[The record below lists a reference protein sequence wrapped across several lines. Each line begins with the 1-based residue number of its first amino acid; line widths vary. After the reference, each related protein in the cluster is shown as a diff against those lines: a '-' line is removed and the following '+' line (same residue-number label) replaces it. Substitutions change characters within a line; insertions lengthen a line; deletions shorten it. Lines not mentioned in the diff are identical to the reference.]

1 MNGLKRCVVAASLPK
16 GGSSGDMRISVVRAL
31 LPQAEG
37 LFFYATTNS
46 RYMQSFR
53 TELEKPIVEKDI
65 LDLEKKITLFK
76 DGKVDDDKFR
86 SLRLARGIY
95 GQRQPGVQMI
105 RIKIPY
111 GRMTAEQMVRIA
123 DISDEYA
130 SSTLHATTRQDI
142 QIHYVS
148 LDKTP
153 ELWNKLE
160 QSKITIREACGNT
173 VRNITASEKAG
184 IDPEEPFDVSP
195 YAQQMFEYFLR
206 NPICQ
211 EMGRKFKIAFASCEK
226 DTALTLIHDIGA
238 IPVIKDGKRGFKV
251 MVGGGLGAQPFL
263 ALPAYEFLPEEKL
276 IPFTEAMLRIFDRYG
291 ERNRRNKARF
301 KYLLQDVG
309 LEGLMMQI
317 ETELLALDKQEF
329 WVDRDAVPAAEM
341 PEANTTVTTRIKDRA
356 HYDNWLA
363 TNVFEQKQEGF
374 FGVYVRVP
382 LGNISSDTARAF
394 AKVVKEFAAD
404 DIRVTIN
411 QGYLLRYVKKEALS
425 PLYEGLNGLGLA
437 EPGFDSVADITACP
451 GTDTCNLG
459 ISNST
464 STALEL
470 EKVIRSEFPE
480 LIHNR
485 DIKIKIS
492 GCMNS
497 CGQHGIANIGFHG
510 SSMKHDGKVVPAMQV
525 LLGGGT
531 LGNGNGTVADKV
543 IKIPSK
549 RTPEL
554 LRVLLKDYAENGL
567 EGEYFNDY
575 YLRLETNYF
584 YNLFKPLTE
593 LDSLNDSDYYDWGK
607 EELFKPAI
615 GLGECAG
622 VVIDL
627 VQTLFQDADEK
638 LDWAAEAFKESRYA
652 DGVYHTYTAFVNGA
666 KALLLSENVRCNT
679 QAGIIQDFDKT
690 FVETGKLQFEG
701 TFTEM
706 VLRMRSNKPTP
717 EFALSYFA
725 QAKSFLK
732 TIKSFREEQT
742 KAN

>member
-1 MNGLKRCVVAASLPK
+1 
-16 GGSSGDMRISVVRAL
+16 
-31 LPQAEG
+31 
-37 LFFYATTNS
+37 
-46 RYMQSFR
+46 MQSFR
-53 TELEKPIVEKDI
+53 TELENPVVEKDI
-65 LDLEKKITLFK
+65 LDLEKKIRLFK
-76 DGKVDDDKFR
+76 EGKIDEEKFR
-86 SLRLARGIY
+86 SLRLARGVY
-95 GQRQPGVQMI
+95 GQRQQGVQMI

-111 GRMTAEQMVRIA
+111 GRMTAEQLIKIA

-148 LDKTP
+148 LDRTP
-153 ELWNKLE
+153 QLWHELE
-160 QSKITIREACGNT
+160 QSKITLREACGNT
-173 VRNITASEKAG
+173 VRNITSSEKAG

-211 EMGRKFKIAFASCEK
+211 EMGRKFKIAFASSAK
-226 DTALTLIHDIGA
+226 DTSFTLIHDLGF
-238 IPVIKDGKRGFKV
+238 IPILKGEKRGFKV
-251 MVGGGLGAQPFL
+251 MIGGGLGSQPHL
-263 ALPAYEFLPEEKL
+263 ALVAFEFLEEEKI
-276 IPFTEAMLRIFDRYG
+276 IPFTEAVLRIFDRYG

-309 LEGLMMQI
+309 LQDLMKQI
-317 ETELLALDKQEF
+317 EGEYPALKNQEV
-329 WVDRDAVPAAEM
+329 WVDRNAVETAE
-341 PEANTTVTTRIKDRA
+341 PPKLGTVLTTCIKDRE

-363 TNVFEQKQEGF
+363 TNVFNQKQEGF
-374 FGVYVRVP
+374 YGVFVRVP

-411 QGYLLRYVKKEALS
+411 QGYLLRYVKQEALS
-425 PLYEGLNGLGLA
+425 PLYEGLNALGLA

-464 STALEL
+464 ATALEL

-485 DIKIKIS
+485 NIKIKIS

-554 LRVLLKDYAENGL
+554 LRVLLNDYAENAL

-584 YNLFKPLTE
+584 YNLFKPLAE
-593 LDSLNDSDYYDWGK
+593 LESLNDSDYFDWGK
-607 EELFKPAI
+607 EELYKPEI

-627 VQTLFQDADEK
+627 VQTLFYDANEK
-638 LDWAAEAFKESRYA
+638 LQWAAEALKQSRYA
-652 DGVYHTYTAFVNGA
+652 DGIYHTYTAFVNGA
-666 KALLLSENVRCNT
+666 KGLLLGENVRCNT

-690 FVETGKLQFEG
+690 FVETDRIQFET
-701 TFTEM
+701 TFTEL
-706 VLRMRSNKPTP
+706 VLKMRSSKATE

-725 QAKSFLK
+725 QAESFLK
-732 TIKSFREEQT
+732 TIKNYRTEQL
-742 KAN
+742 KA

>member
-1 MNGLKRCVVAASLPK
+1 
-16 GGSSGDMRISVVRAL
+16 
-31 LPQAEG
+31 
-37 LFFYATTNS
+37 
-46 RYMQSFR
+46 MQSFR
-53 TELEKPIVEKDI
+53 TELENPIVEKDI
-65 LDLEKKITLFK
+65 LDLEKKIALFK

-111 GRMTAEQMVRIA
+111 GRMTTEQLLKIA

-148 LDKTP
+148 LDRTP
-153 ELWNKLE
+153 ELWHKLE
-160 QSKITIREACGNT
+160 QSKVTIREACGNT
-173 VRNITASEKAG
+173 VRNVTASEKAG
-184 IDPEEPFDVSP
+184 IDPDEPFDVSP
-195 YAQQMFEYFLR
+195 YAQATFEYFLR

-211 EMGRKFKIAFASCEK
+211 EMGRKFKIAFASSSK
-226 DTALTLIHDIGA
+226 DSALTLIHDIGA
-238 IPVIKDGKRGFKV
+238 IPVIKDGKRGFRIV
-251 MVGGGLGAQPFL
+251 VGGGLGAQPFL
-263 ALPAYEFLPEEKL
+263 ALLAYEFLPEEKL
-276 IPFTEAMLRIFDRYG
+276 LPFAEAMLRIFDRYG

-309 LEGLMMQI
+309 LEELLAQI
-317 ETELLALDKQEF
+317 ETELLALDKQEI
-329 WVDRDAVPAAEM
+329 WIDRDSVPTAPA
-341 PEANTTVTTRIKDRA
+341 PVLGTALTTRIKDRK

-411 QGYLLRYVKKEALS
+411 QGYLLRYVAKTALSSLYEAL
-425 PLYEGLNGLGLA
+425 NTLGLA

-470 EKVIRSEFPE
+470 EKVIRAEYPE

-510 SSMKHDGKVVPAMQV
+510 SSMKHNGKVVPAMQV
-525 LLGGGT
+525 LLGGGA

-543 IKIPSK
+543 IKLPSK

-554 LRVLLKDYAENGL
+554 LRVVLNDYAENGL
-567 EGEYFNDY
+567 AGEYFNDY
-575 YLRLETNYF
+575 YLRFGNRYF
-584 YNLFKPLTE
+584 YDLFKPLTE
-593 LDSLNDSDYYDWGK
+593 LETLNDSDYYDWGK

-627 VQTLFQDADEK
+627 VQTLFHDADER
-638 LDWAAEAFKESRYA
+638 LDWATEAFKESRYA

-690 FVETGKLQFEG
+690 FVETGKLQFKG
-701 TFTEM
+701 TFTEL
-706 VLRMRSNKPTP
+706 VLQLRSNKPTP
-717 EFALSYFA
+717 EFAKSYFSEA
-725 QAKSFLK
+725 ESFLK
-732 TIKSFREEQT
+732 TIRSIREEQV
-742 KAN
+742 KA

>member
-1 MNGLKRCVVAASLPK
+1 
-16 GGSSGDMRISVVRAL
+16 
-31 LPQAEG
+31 
-37 LFFYATTNS
+37 
-46 RYMQSFR
+46 MQSFR
-53 TELEKPIVEKDI
+53 TELENPIVEKDI
-65 LDLEKKITLFK
+65 LDLEKKIALFK

-111 GRMTAEQMVRIA
+111 GRLTSEQLIKIA

-148 LDKTP
+148 LDRTP
-153 ELWNKLE
+153 ELWHKLE

-173 VRNITASEKAG
+173 VRNITASDKAG
-184 IDPEEPFDVSP
+184 IDPEELFDVSP
-195 YAQQMFEYFLR
+195 YAHQMFEYFLR
-206 NPICQ
+206 NPVCQ
-211 EMGRKFKIAFASCEK
+211 EMGRKFKIAFASSAK
-226 DTALTLIHDIGA
+226 DTSLTLIHDLGF
-238 IPVIKDGKRGFKV
+238 IPVLKGEKRGFKV
-251 MVGGGLGAQPFL
+251 MIGGGLGAQPFL
-263 ALPAYEFLPEEKL
+263 ALTAFEFLEEEKI
-276 IPFTEAMLRIFDRYG
+276 IPFTEAALRYFDRYG

-309 LEGLMMQI
+309 LEEVMNQI
-317 ETELLALDKQEF
+317 EGEYPSLKNQEV
-329 WVDRDAVPAAEM
+329 WIDRNAVITAE
-341 PEANTTVTTRIKDRA
+341 PPKLNSVVTVRIKDRE
-356 HYDNWLA
+356 HYDNWVK

-374 FGVYVRVP
+374 FGVFVRVP

-411 QGYLLRYVKKEALS
+411 QGYLLRYVTQEALS
-425 PLYEGLNGLGLA
+425 PLYEGLNNLGLA

-464 STALEL
+464 ATALEL

-531 LGNGNGTVADKV
+531 LGNGHGTVADKV
-543 IKIPSK
+543 IKLPSK
-549 RTPEL
+549 RTPDM
-554 LRVLLKDYAENGL
+554 LRLVLKDYEENGL
-567 EGEYFNDY
+567 DGEYFNDY
-575 YLRLETNYF
+575 YLRLTTDYF
-584 YNLFKPLTE
+584 YQLFKPLAE

-607 EELFKPAI
+607 EELYKPEI
-615 GLGECAG
+615 GMGECAG
-622 VVIDL
+622 VIIDL
-627 VQTLFQDADEK
+627 VQTLFYDADEK
-638 LDWAAEAFKESRYA
+638 LDWADQAIKQSRFA
-652 DGVYHTYTAFVNGA
+652 DGIYHTYTAYVNGA
-666 KALLLSENVRCNT
+666 KGLLLGENVRCNT
-679 QAGIIQDFDKT
+679 QAGILQDFDKT
-690 FVETGKLQFEG
+690 FVETGKLQFEVS
-701 TFTEM
+701 FTEA
-706 VLRMRSNKPTP
+706 VLKMRSNKATE

-725 QAKSFLK
+725 AAESFLK
-732 TIKSFREEQT
+732 TIKIFRDEQL
-742 KAN
+742 KAEKNS

>member
-1 MNGLKRCVVAASLPK
+1 
-16 GGSSGDMRISVVRAL
+16 
-31 LPQAEG
+31 
-37 LFFYATTNS
+37 
-46 RYMQSFR
+46 MQSFR
-53 TELEKPIVEKDI
+53 TELENPVVEKDI
-65 LDLEKKITLFK
+65 LDLEKKIRLFK
-76 DGKVDDDKFR
+76 EGKIDEEKFR
-86 SLRLARGIY
+86 SLRLARGVY
-95 GQRQPGVQMI
+95 GQRQQGVQMI

-111 GRMTAEQMVRIA
+111 GRMTAEQLIKIA

-148 LDKTP
+148 LDRTP
-153 ELWNKLE
+153 QLWHELE
-160 QSKITIREACGNT
+160 QSKITLREACGNT
-173 VRNITASEKAG
+173 VRNITSSEKAG

-211 EMGRKFKIAFASCEK
+211 EMGRKFKIAFASSAK
-226 DTALTLIHDIGA
+226 DTSFTLIHDLGF
-238 IPVIKDGKRGFKV
+238 IPILKGEKRGFKV
-251 MVGGGLGAQPFL
+251 MIGGGLGSQPHL
-263 ALPAYEFLPEEKL
+263 ALVAFEFLEEEKI
-276 IPFTEAMLRIFDRYG
+276 IPFTEAVLRIFDRYG
-291 ERNRRNKARF
+291 ERNRRNKARL

-309 LEGLMMQI
+309 LEDLMKQI
-317 ETELLALDKQEF
+317 EGEYPALKNQEV
-329 WVDRDAVPAAEM
+329 WVDRNAVETAE
-341 PEANTTVTTRIKDRA
+341 PPKLGTVLTTRIKDRE

-363 TNVFEQKQEGF
+363 TNVFNQKQDGF
-374 FGVYVRVP
+374 YGVFVRVP

-394 AKVVKEFAAD
+394 AKVVKAFAAD
-404 DIRVTIN
+404 DIRMTIN
-411 QGYLLRYVKKEALS
+411 QGYLLRYVTQEALS
-425 PLYEGLNGLGLA
+425 PLYEGLNALGLA

-464 STALEL
+464 GTALEL

-485 DIKIKIS
+485 NIKIKIS

-554 LRVLLKDYAENGL
+554 LRVLLNDYAENAL
-567 EGEYFNDY
+567 DGEYFNDY

-584 YNLFKPLTE
+584 YNLFKPLAE
-593 LDSLNDSDYYDWGK
+593 LESLNDSDYFDWGK
-607 EELFKPAI
+607 EELYKPEI

-627 VQTLFQDADEK
+627 VQTLFYDADEK
-638 LDWAAEAFKESRYA
+638 LEWAAEALKQSRFA
-652 DGVYHTYTAFVNGA
+652 DGIYHTYTAFVNGA
-666 KALLLSENVRCNT
+666 KGLLLGENVRCNT
-679 QAGIIQDFDKT
+679 QAGIITDFDKT
-690 FVETGKLQFEG
+690 FVETGKLQFET
-701 TFTEM
+701 TFTEL
-706 VLRMRSNKPTP
+706 VLKMRSNKATE
-717 EFALSYFA
+717 EFAKSYFA
-725 QAKSFLK
+725 QAESFLK
-732 TIKSFREEQT
+732 TIKSFREEQL
-742 KAN
+742 KSN

>member
-1 MNGLKRCVVAASLPK
+1 
-16 GGSSGDMRISVVRAL
+16 
-31 LPQAEG
+31 
-37 LFFYATTNS
+37 
-46 RYMQSFR
+46 MQSFR
-53 TELEKPIVEKDI
+53 TELENPVVEKDI
-65 LDLEKKITLFK
+65 LDLEKKIRLFK
-76 DGKVDDDKFR
+76 EGKVDEEKFR
-86 SLRLARGIY
+86 SLRLARGVY
-95 GQRQPGVQMI
+95 GQRQQGVQMI

-111 GRMTAEQMVRIA
+111 GRMTSEQLIKIA

-148 LDKTP
+148 LDRTP
-153 ELWNKLE
+153 QLWHDLE
-160 QSKITIREACGNT
+160 KSNITLREACGNT
-173 VRNITASEKAG
+173 VRNITASDKAG

-211 EMGRKFKIAFASCEK
+211 EMGRKFKIAFASSDK
-226 DTALTLIHDIGA
+226 DTAFTLIHDLGF
-238 IPVIKDGKRGFKV
+238 IPILKGEKRGFKV
-251 MVGGGLGAQPFL
+251 LIGGGLGAQPHL
-263 ALPAYEFLPEEKL
+263 ALTAFEFLEEEKI
-276 IPFTEAMLRIFDRYG
+276 IPFTAATLRIFDRYG

-309 LEGLMMQI
+309 LEELMKQI
-317 ETELLALDKQEF
+317 QEEYPALKDQEV
-329 WVDRDAVPAAEM
+329 WVDRDAVVT
-341 PEANTTVTTRIKDRA
+341 PEPPKLGTVLTARIKDRE
-356 HYDNWLA
+356 HYDNWLK

-374 FGVYVRVP
+374 FGVFVRVP
-382 LGNISSDTARAF
+382 LGNLSSDKARAF
-394 AKVVKEFAAD
+394 AQVAKQFAAD

-411 QGYLLRYVKKEALS
+411 QGYLLRYVTQEALS
-425 PLYEGLNGLGLA
+425 PLYQGLNALGLA

-464 STALEL
+464 GTALEL
-470 EKVIRSEFPE
+470 EKVIRSEYPE

-531 LGNGNGTVADKV
+531 LGNGNGIVADKV
-543 IKIPSK
+543 IKVPSK
-549 RTPEL
+549 RTPDL
-554 LRVLLKDYAENGL
+554 LRSVLNDYEENGL

-575 YLRLETNYF
+575 YQRLGNHYF
-584 YNLFKPLTE
+584 YELFKPLAE
-593 LDSLNDSDYYDWGK
+593 LETLQESDYYDWGK
-607 EELFKPAI
+607 DELFKPEI

-627 VQTLFQDADEK
+627 VQTLFFEAEEK
-638 LDWAAEAFKESRYA
+638 LEWAAEALKESRYA
-652 DGVYHTYTAFVNGA
+652 DGIYHTYTAFVNGA
-666 KALLLSENVRCNT
+666 KGLLLGDNVRCNT
-679 QAGIIQDFDKT
+679 QAGIIQDFDRT
-690 FVETGKLQFEG
+690 FVESGKIRLG
-701 TFTEM
+701 TTFTEL
-706 VLRMRSNKPTP
+706 VLKMRSEKPS
-717 EFALSYFA
+717 EAFAKQYFA
-725 QAKSFLK
+725 QAEQFLA
-732 TIKSFREEQT
+732 TIKTYREQQL
-742 KAN
+742 KADKKS